1 MRIMIVGA
9 LLIALAGGEAHA
21 QSRDDVWKDP
31 WGVSPRADGP
41 GLCVWMP
48 IGKRKGT
55 DQLEYADAL
64 FSAAAILGAEEG
76 SKPAVVI
83 SFYGAW
89 LEALQRGGWT
99 VTEEAKLSAGG
110 KPLAAVPN
118 PLATPARQ
126 ALAFEALP
134 EGCDAFELTIPQEG
148 GALVLRFRRL
158 SRRIK
163 EAEPHVQ
170 AWIEHA
176 TSDRL
181 RPVSAIGPYLD
192 CDGYRAFAEA
202 DPEVRATLCI
212 RELALGFREG
222 KGLPRFLAWK
232 GLQETS
238 WGQANVKGIAGDER
252 GVKQALALW
261 TLRGVPGVPA
271 ENPGPTR

>member
-1 MRIMIVGA
+1 MRVVIVGA
-9 LLIALAGGEAHA
+9 LLIALVGGEATA

-31 WGVSPRADGP
+31 WGVSPRPDRA
-41 GLCVWMP
+41 GLCLWMP
-48 IGKRKGT
+48 IGKREGT

-64 FSAAAILGAEEG
+64 LTAAAILGAEEG

-99 VTEEAKLSAGG
+99 APEGAKLTAAG
-110 KPLAAVPN
+110 KPLAAAPN
-118 PLATPARQ
+118 PLTTPAKY

-134 EGCDAFELTIPQEG
+134 KGCDAFELTIPQEG

-158 SRRIK
+158 SKRLQDADR
-163 EAEPHVQ
+163 HLQ
-170 AWIEHA
+170 AWIGHA

-202 DPEVRATLCI
+202 DAEVRAALCI

-222 KGLPRFLAWK
+222 KGLPRFLAWE
-232 GLQETS
+232 GLQGTS
-238 WGQANVKGIAGDER
+238 WGQANVKGVAGDDA

-271 ENPGPTR
+271 EHPGPTR